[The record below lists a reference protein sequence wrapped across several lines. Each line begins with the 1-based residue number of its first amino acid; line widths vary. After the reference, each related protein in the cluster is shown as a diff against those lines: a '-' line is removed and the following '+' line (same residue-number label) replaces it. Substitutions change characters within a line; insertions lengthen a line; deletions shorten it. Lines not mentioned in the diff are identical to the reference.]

1 MGFLY
6 LPFEDDTLDSRPV
19 SRETF
24 VAALPD
30 THPLSNR
37 PQVSL
42 KALAGETF
50 VLTPRYQGAGLRDKI
65 VEHCRQAGFE
75 PRVVQ
80 EAWLMQGTVS
90 LVAGGIGVTLV
101 LATLQNLQRAGVVC
115 KYVEGLSPEIEPG
128 AVWRRGDPSAV
139 LRAFLG
145 VVGDVTRRG
154 EGEPEEERWVPAFRG
169 AGSVA

>member
-1 MGFLY
+1 
-6 LPFEDDTLDSRPV
+6 
-19 SRETF
+19 
-24 VAALPD
+24 
-30 THPLSNR
+30 
-37 PQVSL
+37 VSL
-42 KALAGETF
+42 KALAGEPF

-80 EAWLMQGTVS
+80 EAWLMQTTVS

-101 LATLQNLQRAGVVC
+101 PASLQNLQRAGVLY
-115 KYVEGLSPEIEPG
+115 KYVEGLSPEIELG

-145 VVGDVTRRG
+145 VVGDVTRWG
-154 EGEPEEERWVPAFRG
+154 EGEPEEEASTGLPRG
-169 AGSVA
+169 RLGGVIPDRSSTGLPRRLPSPTRLRRDT